1 MSLNCLCYP
10 FLSRVLCYHTSQW
23 LWGSN
28 ISGGN
33 SESLEIYSAEASGIN
48 ISSPSMKL
56 SETQTKE
63 TIVWLKNKQAEQEA
77 SEKPNNK
84 HTEKKALEKPP
95 SKNVKDIRLEKDQ
108 KTAERKYKPKL
119 KRLDVK
125 HAAHVAAEPSFL
137 DSEMFVDEKCVEAIG
152 KNSERQNSELLSG
165 EIDKDISYSEEKELN
180 DNATNARTEESV
192 AKDHVNKP
200 NSDTESLLAD
210 FQVTLYEN
218 DTVGDNASGLASDL
232 LTSCTDQYLTADD
245 TGLETDFHQIAK
257 QAVDDVF
264 SNVSSQNC
272 NTNDNY
278 TPGDGDITFL
288 AGSVSQENGSAE
300 IQKPQ
305 TSNLQHNSQKL
316 KHGDDLTCNSSQEIV
331 ENCDKSQLT
340 AVVNTSDTKG
350 FEHPGDEK
358 QVESDFG
365 SGSADNATVD
375 GEDND
380 TETVET
386 ESQSD
391 TLLDD
396 GDTEDLSD
404 ESCNVSVDLADDD
417 VEERID
423 VLSLYASDDASFLDE
438 DEDDGIVKMGY
449 VLQL

>member
-1 MSLNCLCYP
+1 
-10 FLSRVLCYHTSQW
+10 
-23 LWGSN
+23 
-28 ISGGN
+28 
-33 SESLEIYSAEASGIN
+33 
-48 ISSPSMKL
+48 MKL

-125 HAAHVAAEPSFL
+125 HADHVAAEPSFL
-137 DSEMFVDEKCVEAIG
+137 DSEKFVDEKCVEAIG
-152 KNSERQNSELLSG
+152 KNFERQNSELLSG
-165 EIDKDISYSEEKELN
+165 EIDKDFSYSEEKELN

-210 FQVTLYEN
+210 FQATLYEN

-272 NTNDNY
+272 NDNY

-300 IQKPQ
+300 IQNLQ

-316 KHGDDLTCNSSQEIV
+316 KYVDDLTCNSSQEMV

-340 AVVNTSDTKG
+340 AVVNTSDTEG

-358 QVESDFG
+358 QVESDFCFG
-365 SGSADNATVD
+365 PAHNATVD

-417 VEERID
+417 DDVEERID